1 MAPTFW
7 LTITG
12 ADRLRL
18 DSGSW
23 HAKQRSVSTSGEVA
37 CRVDA
42 RAKGSGSIRRGL
54 LCGGEKW
61 EVSFLGYFF
70 WNILDLKKL
79 LSRKSNLKVITANQ
93 SPISTPSAFRSH
105 VLFGKVKIYKM

>member
-1 MAPTFW
+1 VSPLQEKLLAE
-7 LTITG
+7 LTPELK
-12 ADRLRL
+12 DRVQY
-18 DSGSW
+18 
-23 HAKQRSVSTSGEVA
+23 A
-37 CRVDA
+37 
-42 RAKGSGSIRRGL
+42 
-54 LCGGEKW
+54 
-61 EVSFLGYFF
+61 EVSCVEEKNGKYRFLANFF